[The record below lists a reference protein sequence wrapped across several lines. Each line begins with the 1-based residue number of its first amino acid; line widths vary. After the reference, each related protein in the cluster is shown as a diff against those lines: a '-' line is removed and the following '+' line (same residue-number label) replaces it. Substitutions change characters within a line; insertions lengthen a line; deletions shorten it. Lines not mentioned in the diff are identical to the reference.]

1 MKKKLKY
8 LVMAA
13 VLYIALFPMAYA
25 DAEEKIAVDKTYLE
39 NLERRV
45 AALENKQAA
54 SPGQDASGYLSQD
67 VFDLME
73 TMEVVEK
80 KTLMDRLAWGAEF
93 RNRVNWFNYQ
103 DKTAG
108 DDLHTDELYQVRL
121 RLNFFAD
128 LTDNLKFSG
137 RLTGYWNWGD
147 SMGQADSMGWGPYN
161 KAAVPSDTTARIER
175 AYIDYF
181 LESIPF
187 CLTVGRQPSA
197 GGPPGELRENRVRK
211 STWPM
216 LFIDQEQD
224 VAVGTINTST
234 FLPLE
239 QSNLRIYY
247 FKYHALDSASLD
259 YKHSGIQSSVNAYG
273 FQFETLVPQMGDTLL
288 AGGFGVIKD
297 YTLSRDPSSFDI
309 SSSLG
314 APKGTYLPTVYPRNV
329 GDVMNY
335 HVLLFSQNLHNSG
348 LDLFTEWVRHDY
360 RPNGRTVQYAVPG
373 IALGL
378 MSDDGVTKR
387 SGQAV
392 HAGFRYTV
400 QFKPMN
406 DPKFGFEYVHGDR
419 YWKAFSDGHDDP
431 LDLMGVRGNT
441 YDVYYIQ
448 PLNQYLFCRFGAT
461 FINHD
466 FSSGNSI
473 YGEPKPVDEKV
484 RNFYG
489 LLEMRF

>member
-1 MKKKLKY
+1 MGKNFKFVAL
-8 LVMAA
+8 AA
-13 VLYIALFPMAYA
+13 VIFYLPAFFITKAHG
-25 DAEEKIAVDKTYLE
+25 EEKITVDKAYME
-39 NLERRV
+39 GLERRI
-45 AALENKQAA
+45 AALEA
-54 SPGQDASGYLSQD
+54 GQKSSIDPNEYLTED
-67 VFDLME
+67 VRDLME
-73 TMEVVEK
+73 TMEEVEK
-80 KTLMDRLAWGAEF
+80 KTLMDRLTWGAEF
-93 RNRVNWFNYQ
+93 RNRVNWLQYQ
-103 DKTAG
+103 DKSTG
-108 DDLHTDELYQVRL
+108 ENLHTDELYQARL

-128 LTDNLKFSG
+128 VTDNLKFSG

-147 SMGQADSMGWGPYN
+147 IMGQSDSTGWGPYN
-161 KAAVPSDTTARIER
+161 RATIPTDTTIRIER

-181 LESIPF
+181 FDSIPF

-247 FKYHALDSASLD
+247 FKYHALDSGSTD
-259 YKHSGIQSSVNAYG
+259 YKHSGIQNAVNAYG

-314 APKGTYLPTVYPRNV
+314 AAKGTYLPTVYPKDLGEV
-329 GDVMNY
+329 FQS
-335 HVLLFSQNLHNSG
+335 HVLLFSQNLYNSG
-348 LDLFTEWVRHDY
+348 LDLFAEWVRHDY
-360 RPNGRTVQYAVPG
+360 RPNGKTVQYAVPG
-373 IALGL
+373 IAFGL
-378 MSDDGVTKR
+378 MSDDGATKHA
-387 SGQAV
+387 GNAV
-392 HAGFRYTV
+392 HSGFRYTV
-400 QFKPMN
+400 PFPLMN

-419 YWKAFSDGHDDP
+419 HWKAFSDGHDDT

-448 PLNQYLFCRFGAT
+448 PINQYLFCRFGAT

-489 LLEMRF
+489 LVEMRF